1 MPSLKVYFRLGILC
15 FKKMFAK
22 SGFYVRLSLIRK
34 CMKGMVTKMSV
45 TRHDIRES
53 EFIFIFEKTFRDE
66 SISELIDLSWDNEAI
81 TINDEVKE
89 TVEGVYNHLEEI
101 DAVISKYSTKR
112 SIERIPKINLSALRL
127 AVYEINYK
135 SDKAPI
141 TPVIN
146 EAVGLVKKYAQEQDV
161 SFVNGVLGSYSRSL
175 EADKKSDN

>member
-1 MPSLKVYFRLGILC
+1 
-15 FKKMFAK
+15 MFAK
-22 SGFYVRLSLIRK
+22 KADFVRDLRNSEK
-34 CMKGMVTKMSV
+34 SMKGMVTKMSV

-66 SISELIDLSWDNEAI
+66 SVSELIDLSWDNEAI

-89 TVEGVYNHLEEI
+89 TVEGVYSHLEEI

-112 SIERIPKINLSALRL
+112 SIARIPKINLSALRL

-141 TPVIN
+141 RVVIN

-175 EADKKSDN
+175 EAESKSKD

>member
-1 MPSLKVYFRLGILC
+1 
-15 FKKMFAK
+15 MFAK
-22 SGFYVRLSLIRK
+22 KADFVPDLRK
-34 CMKGMVTKMSV
+34 SEKSMKGMVTKMSV

-66 SISELIDLSWDNEAI
+66 SVSELIDLSWDNEAI

-89 TVEGVYNHLEEI
+89 TVEGVYSHLEEI

-112 SIERIPKINLSALRL
+112 SIARIPKINLSALRL

-141 TPVIN
+141 RVVIN

-175 EADKKSDN
+175 EAESKSKD

>member
-1 MPSLKVYFRLGILC
+1 MAI
-15 FKKMFAK
+15 
-22 SGFYVRLSLIRK
+22 
-34 CMKGMVTKMSV
+34 

-66 SISELIDLSWDNEAI
+66 SVSELIELSWDNEAI

-89 TVEGVYNHLEEI
+89 TVEGVYSHLDEI
-101 DAVISKYSTKR
+101 DAVISKYSLKR
-112 SIERIPKINLSALRL
+112 SIQRIPKINLSALRL

-141 TPVIN
+141 RAIIN

-161 SFVNGVLGSYSRSL
+161 SFVNGVLGAYSREL
-175 EADKKSDN
+175 EAQSEG